1 MKRLIFLLL
10 LISVLFLLNIF
21 VGSASISPQEVVD
34 ILTGRAT
41 DSASAFIIFQHRMPQ
56 AVTALFVG
64 AALSVSGLML
74 QTTLHNPL
82 AGPSVL
88 GISGGSSLGVA
99 ILVLGGIAHSAN
111 PGDGLFVMYIAAFVG
126 AMAVTVLLL
135 VISSMVRSN
144 LILLIVGLLLGYLI
158 SAIITTL
165 YALASMQDMQ
175 NYVIWGMGDFSSVSV
190 SQLQNLVIPIVILL
204 VMSLLMIK
212 PLNVLQL
219 GDMQAQNL
227 GVNINRTRNLTLFI
241 VGCFT
246 AVTTAYCGPVS
257 FIGLAV
263 PHITRLFTN
272 TSDYRRLLPMTML
285 TGSSVALL
293 CNLLCV
299 LPNDTLLPLNAVT
312 PLIGVPVIVYVVLKK
327 R

>member
-34 ILTGRAT
+34 ILMGRAT
-41 DSASAFIIFQHRMPQ
+41 DSTSAFIIFQHRMPQ

-88 GISGGSSLGVA
+88 GISGGASLGVA
-99 ILVLGGIAHSAN
+99 ILVLGGIVHSAN